1 MRILL
6 TVLLFAASLVADV
19 KVSSPKISQQTSGNY
34 QIEMLIEAKNKIGDS
49 DFRLFEYKSNNP
61 LTNDFVTSILLED
74 LDSFQRLTINLSNSY
89 TADYFAYRI
98 KLLDEFNKDI
108 FIFLPD
114 NPIKSARQALQTQ
127 NFVIPPSKKIALVEE
142 KDFNNHQEDL
152 KTDTTNGL
160 SEPENILQDEV
171 VSDIGTNS
179 YSTKSGDTM
188 WSISSSIRDEFEA
201 DIYQIMWG
209 IFLNNPNAFIDGDIS
224 KLISNTDI
232 EFPNKPFVESI
243 DPKFAKESI
252 KNFSTNSDQNSPKL
266 TLSNPQEGE
275 VFSAKSQEES
285 ITQDNS
291 FHEKPAILN
300 PKQSAQTPAEII
312 AANTSK
318 LILNAD
324 LAQPKQIQV
333 DNANSKDS
341 ILANILIALISLVI
355 GFLLA
360 LVFVKRKGINS
371 IEATRQYNEGTSLPV
386 GLSIENNQEEQDLD
400 LARTYIE
407 MGSFTNAEAIIAAV
421 INSSKDQTILDDAK
435 TLLNKIKS

>member
-34 QIEMLIEAKNKIGDS
+34 KIEMLIEAKNKIGDS

-61 LTNDFVTSILLED
+61 LTNDFVTSTLLED

-89 TADYFAYRI
+89 SADYFAYRI

-152 KTDTTNGL
+152 KTDTTIGF

-171 VSDIGTNS
+171 VSNIGTNS
-179 YSTKSGDTM
+179 YSTRSGDTM

-224 KLISNTDI
+224 KLISNIDI

-243 DPKFAKESI
+243 DSKFAKESI
-252 KNFSTNSDQNSPKL
+252 RTFSTNSDQNSPKL
-266 TLSNPQEGE
+266 TLSTPQVGE

-291 FHEKPAILN
+291 YHEKPAILN
-300 PKQSAQTPAEII
+300 PTQSGQTPAEII

-341 ILANILIALISLVI
+341 ILANTLIALISLVI

-371 IEATRQYNEGTSLPV
+371 IEATRQYSEGTSLPV

-435 TLLNKIKS
+435 TLLSKIKS

>member
-6 TVLLFAASLVADV
+6 TILLFAASLVADV
-19 KVSSPKISQQTSGNY
+19 KVSSPKISQHTSGNY
-34 QIEMLIEAKNKIGDS
+34 KIEMLIAAKNKIGDS

-61 LTNDFVTSILLED
+61 LTNDFITSTLLED

-142 KDFNNHQEDL
+142 EDFNNHQEDL
-152 KTDTTNGL
+152 KTDTTIGL

-171 VSDIGTNS
+171 VSNIGTNS
-179 YSTKSGDTM
+179 YSTRSGDTM

-224 KLISNTDI
+224 KLISNIDI

-243 DPKFAKESI
+243 DSKFAKESI
-252 KNFSTNSDQNSPKL
+252 RTFSTNSDQNSPRL
-266 TLSNPQEGE
+266 TLSTPQVGE
-275 VFSAKSQEES
+275 FFSAKSQEES

-291 FHEKPAILN
+291 YHEKPAILN
-300 PKQSAQTPAEII
+300 PTQSGQTPAEII

-435 TLLNKIKS
+435 TLLSKIKS

>member
-6 TVLLFAASLVADV
+6 TILLFAASLVADV
-19 KVSSPKISQQTSGNY
+19 KVSSPKISQHTSGNY
-34 QIEMLIEAKNKIGDS
+34 KIEMLIEAKNKIGDS

-61 LTNDFVTSILLED
+61 LTNDFITSTLLED

-142 KDFNNHQEDL
+142 KDFNNYQEDL
-152 KTDTTNGL
+152 KTDNTIRF
-160 SEPENILQDEV
+160 SEPENFPQDEV

-179 YSTKSGDTM
+179 YSTRSGDTM

-224 KLISNTDI
+224 KLISNIDI

-243 DPKFAKESI
+243 DSKFAKESI
-252 KNFSTNSDQNSPKL
+252 RNFSTNSDQNSPRL
-266 TLSNPQEGE
+266 TLSTPQVGE
-275 VFSAKSQEES
+275 FFSAKSQEES

-300 PKQSAQTPAEII
+300 PTQSGQTPAEII

-435 TLLNKIKS
+435 TLLSKIKS

>member
-6 TVLLFAASLVADV
+6 TILLFAASLVADV
-19 KVSSPKISQQTSGNY
+19 KVSSPKISQHTSGNY
-34 QIEMLIEAKNKIGDS
+34 KIEMLIEAKNKIGDS

-61 LTNDFVTSILLED
+61 LTNDFITSTLLED

-152 KTDTTNGL
+152 KTDTTIGL

-171 VSDIGTNS
+171 VSNIGTNS
-179 YSTKSGDTM
+179 YSTRSGDTM

-224 KLISNTDI
+224 KLISNIDI

-243 DPKFAKESI
+243 DSKFAKESI
-252 KNFSTNSDQNSPKL
+252 RNFSTNSDQNSPRL
-266 TLSNPQEGE
+266 TLSTPQVGE
-275 VFSAKSQEES
+275 
-285 ITQDNS
+285 
-291 FHEKPAILN
+291 
-300 PKQSAQTPAEII
+300 
-312 AANTSK
+312 
-318 LILNAD
+318 
-324 LAQPKQIQV
+324 
-333 DNANSKDS
+333 
-341 ILANILIALISLVI
+341 ISR
-355 GFLLA
+355 
-360 LVFVKRKGINS
+360 RKYYS
-371 IEATRQYNEGTSLPV
+371 R
-386 GLSIENNQEEQDLD
+386 
-400 LARTYIE
+400 
-407 MGSFTNAEAIIAAV
+407 
-421 INSSKDQTILDDAK
+421 
-435 TLLNKIKS
+435 

>member
-142 KDFNNHQEDL
+142 KDFNNYQEDL
-152 KTDTTNGL
+152 KTDTTIGL

-171 VSDIGTNS
+171 VSNIGTNS
-179 YSTKSGDTM
+179 YSTRSGDTM

-224 KLISNTDI
+224 KLISNIDI

-243 DPKFAKESI
+243 DSKFAKESI
-252 KNFSTNSDQNSPKL
+252 KSFSTNADQNSPKL

-324 LAQPKQIQV
+324 LVQPKQIQV
-333 DNANSKDS
+333 DNANSKDP

-360 LVFVKRKGINS
+360 LVFVKQKRINS
-371 IEATRQYNEGTSLPV
+371 IEATRQYSESTSLPV

-435 TLLNKIKS
+435 TLLSKIKS

>member
-6 TVLLFAASLVADV
+6 TILLFAASLVADV
-19 KVSSPKISQQTSGNY
+19 KVSSPKISQHTSGNY
-34 QIEMLIEAKNKIGDS
+34 KIEMLIEAKNKIGDS

-61 LTNDFVTSILLED
+61 LTNDFITSTLLED

-152 KTDTTNGL
+152 KTDTTIRF
-160 SEPENILQDEV
+160 SEPENFLQDEV
-171 VSDIGTNS
+171 VSDIGTNF
-179 YSTKSGDTM
+179 YSTRSGDTM

-224 KLISNTDI
+224 KLISNIDI

-243 DPKFAKESI
+243 DSKFAKESI
-252 KNFSTNSDQNSPKL
+252 RNFSTNSDQNSPRL
-266 TLSNPQEGE
+266 TLSTPQVGE
-275 VFSAKSQEES
+275 FFSAKSQEES

-291 FHEKPAILN
+291 YHEKPAILN
-300 PKQSAQTPAEII
+300 PTQSGQTPAEII

-435 TLLNKIKS
+435 TLLSKIKS

>member
-34 QIEMLIEAKNKIGDS
+34 KIEMLIEAKNKIGDS

-61 LTNDFVTSILLED
+61 LTNDFVTSTLLED

-89 TADYFAYRI
+89 SADYFAYRI

-152 KTDTTNGL
+152 KTDTTIGL

-179 YSTKSGDTM
+179 YSTRSGDTM

-224 KLISNTDI
+224 KLISNIDI

-243 DPKFAKESI
+243 DSKFAKESI
-252 KNFSTNSDQNSPKL
+252 RTFSTNSDQNSPKL
-266 TLSNPQEGE
+266 TLSTPQVSE
-275 VFSAKSQEES
+275 VFSAKSKEES

-291 FHEKPAILN
+291 YHEKPAILN
-300 PKQSAQTPAEII
+300 PTQSGQTPAEII

-371 IEATRQYNEGTSLPV
+371 IEATMQYSEGTSLPV

-435 TLLNKIKS
+435 TLLSKIKS

>member
-61 LTNDFVTSILLED
+61 LTNDFITSTLLED

-152 KTDTTNGL
+152 KTDTTIRF
-160 SEPENILQDEV
+160 SEPENFLQDEV

-179 YSTKSGDTM
+179 YSTRSGDTM

-224 KLISNTDI
+224 KLISNIDI

-243 DPKFAKESI
+243 DSKFAKESI
-252 KNFSTNSDQNSPKL
+252 RTFSTNSDQNSPRL
-266 TLSNPQEGE
+266 TLSTPQVGE
-275 VFSAKSQEES
+275 FFSAKSQEES

-291 FHEKPAILN
+291 YHEKPAILN
-300 PKQSAQTPAEII
+300 PTQSGQTPAEII

-435 TLLNKIKS
+435 TLLSKIKS

>member
-6 TVLLFAASLVADV
+6 TLILFASSLVADFR
-19 KVSSPKISQQTSGNY
+19 VSSPKISQQTSGNY
-34 QIEMLIEAKNKIGDS
+34 SIQMLIEAKNKIGDS

-61 LTNDFVTSILLED
+61 LTNDFVTSIVLED
-74 LDSFQRLTINLSNSY
+74 LDSFQRLTINLSNTY

-127 NFVIPPSKKIALVEE
+127 NFVIPSSKKMAQVKEE
-142 KDFNNHQEDL
+142 NFKNYEEDL
-152 KTDTTNGL
+152 KTDTSIGSN
-160 SEPENILQDEV
+160 EPDNIVQDGV
-171 VSDIGTNS
+171 FSDIGTNS
-179 YSTKSGDTM
+179 YSTTSGDTM

-224 KLISNTDI
+224 KLITNVDI

-243 DPKFAKESI
+243 DSKFAKETI
-252 KNFSTNSDQNSPKL
+252 RNFSTNSDQSSPKL
-266 TLSNPQEGE
+266 TLRTPQDDY
-275 VFSAKSQEES
+275 VFSAKSQEEN

-291 FHEKPAILN
+291 LHEKPAILN
-300 PKQSAQTPAEII
+300 STQSGQTPAEII

-324 LAQPKQIQV
+324 LAQPKQKQV
-333 DNANSKDS
+333 DTVNSKDS
-341 ILANILIALISLVI
+341 ILPNVLIAIISLVI

-360 LVFVKRKGINS
+360 LVFIKRRGINT
-371 IEATRQYNEGTSLPV
+371 IEATQQHTENTSLPV

-407 MGSFTNAEAIIAAV
+407 MGSFTNAEAIISVV
-421 INSSKDQTILDDAK
+421 INSSKDQRILDDAK
-435 TLLNKIKS
+435 TLLSKIKS

>member
-6 TVLLFAASLVADV
+6 TILLFAASLVADV
-19 KVSSPKISQQTSGNY
+19 KVSSPKISQHTSGNY
-34 QIEMLIEAKNKIGDS
+34 KIEMLIEAKNKIGDS

-61 LTNDFVTSILLED
+61 LTNDFITSTLLED

-152 KTDTTNGL
+152 KTDTTIGF

-171 VSDIGTNS
+171 VSNIGTNS
-179 YSTKSGDTM
+179 YSTRSGDTM

-224 KLISNTDI
+224 KLISNIDI

-243 DPKFAKESI
+243 DSKFAKESI
-252 KNFSTNSDQNSPKL
+252 RNFSTNSDQNSPRL
-266 TLSNPQEGE
+266 TLSTPQVGE
-275 VFSAKSQEES
+275 FFSAKSQEES

-291 FHEKPAILN
+291 YYEKPAILN
-300 PKQSAQTPAEII
+300 PTQSGQTPAEII

-435 TLLNKIKS
+435 TLLSKIKS